1 MADLYTG
8 PATAAQSAHDSG
20 LPLLRYRTGD
30 WASPVFRDDAP
41 VLISLEGRQP
51 VMFRGAH
58 SARSARG
65 QRINNI
71 DVSTVLKPFAL
82 AQVALR
88 QNADGSLRRRVRG
101 TVADPAQLHEAIL
114 SLFGAGQALAIE
126 EMETLTDKVVQYSS
140 DLQDDSRYQQSPRL
154 IVVTWRRTSL

>member
-8 PATAAQSAHDSG
+8 PVTAAQSAHDSG

-41 VLISLEGRQP
+41 VLIGLEGRQP
-51 VMFRGAH
+51 VMFRG
-58 SARSARG
+58 ARSARG

-101 TVADPAQLHEAIL
+101 MVADPAQLHEAIL
-114 SLFGAGQALAIE
+114 SLFGAGQALAIK
-126 EMETLTDKVVQYSS
+126 EMEALTDKVVQYSS
-140 DLQDDSRYQQSPRL
+140 DLPDA
-154 IVVTWRRTSL
+154 